1 MEGVFYPLV
10 FPVPPVKCTRNPV
23 SAAGFLDRLKRQASQ
38 KLGAFYVFTIN
49 SSLKS
54 SGAKGCGS
62 LRFFIAKMHFYAHWR
77 LTKRK
82 ICVLIHPANII
93 FASVTTG

>member
-1 MEGVFYPLV
+1 
-10 FPVPPVKCTRNPV
+10 
-23 SAAGFLDRLKRQASQ
+23 
-38 KLGAFYVFTIN
+38 
-49 SSLKS
+49 
-54 SGAKGCGS
+54 

>member
-1 MEGVFYPLV
+1 MVDTADLKSSDACV
-10 FPVPPVKCTRNPV
+10 VPVRVRPPAPK
-23 SAAGFLDRLKRQASQ
+23 KRQASQ
-38 KLGAFYVFTIN
+38 KLGAFYLFTIN

-77 LTKRK
+77 LIKRK

>member
-1 MEGVFYPLV
+1 L
-10 FPVPPVKCTRNPV
+10 RR
-23 SAAGFLDRLKRQASQ
+23 AGSSPATGTKKASSFAEAWCFLL
-38 KLGAFYVFTIN
+38 IH

-62 LRFFIAKMHFYAHWR
+62 SRFFIIKMHFYAHWR
-77 LTKRK
+77 LAKRK